1 MNKKSILEI
10 LQKKETPK
18 EREIVKVRVL
28 RPMGVEITEN
38 LRDKDFNPNEFRNM
52 LSDRNYKPES
62 EVNVSIFRDIKEL
75 PNVAK
80 KATAKISEPA
90 QALIKLAK
98 EAPKKKPKKKLKP
111 EDEVVFET
119 VHLDDIKIQSDG
131 GLSIKDRLPK
141 EKDIYNVKPSIYV
154 MNNREKFV
162 SFIDTIFEKQ
172 YRSQIMGEDKKSLT
186 CDSLRSGYKGLLTHQ
201 KIIRDY
207 MSIYSPYRG
216 LLLYHGLGAGKTC
229 GSIGIAEG
237 LKTTRKVVILT
248 PASLQNNYKK
258 ELKKCGDELYRL
270 NQYWEFVETSGET
283 EIEEALSKALNLS
296 INYIKKNNPPGAW
309 LVNINKEPN
318 YFKLSTPHKASIN
331 DQINAM
337 VAQKYEFYNY
347 NGMTQKLLS
356 TLEQQALLESGK
368 LQRKNPFDNK
378 VVVIDEVH
386 NMVSTIVNQLDS
398 KTPTIKTK
406 LYEYLKDAH
415 NCRMVFLTGTPII
428 NYPNEVAIL
437 YNMLRGYIKSYIFSL
452 NTRNTNLSS
461 KEKVKKRVLEKFK
474 KSGFVDYLNYNT
486 NKEILTVTRNPYGF
500 FSSADK
506 DKNYQGVS
514 LNEQGKIDD
523 DKFIKHIERLLNTIS
538 ISFKSEPVIE
548 KFTALPEKKA
558 NFESKFIDKNTLKLK
573 NNILFKRR
581 ILGLTSYFRSASEKL
596 LPEFDEVEVVNIPM
610 SDYQLGEYEK
620 VRVKERKDDKSKAT
634 RKAKANKFNEVYKE
648 SGNYR
653 TWSRLVCN
661 YAFPSGIERPFPTA
675 SSSQQTINE
684 TMLDKLMNEKISN
697 DKNTLEDID
706 PEKEAKLQEDIDKL
720 KESGYHQRLMEAWKK
735 LEGNKEIFNDTQLKH
750 SSPKFLEIFK
760 KLNDRRH
767 KGLHLLYSNFRN
779 MEGIGIFSLVLKAHG
794 WHRFSIA
801 KQDGLWKLN
810 MTRDMFECTKEE
822 DAESKIYALYTG
834 TEDDDEK
841 EIIRAIYNGDLDLLP
856 PECAHL
862 REQIKSI
869 YPNNFYGQLIKVL
882 MITQSGAEGID
893 LKNTRYVHMMEPYWH
908 PVRNQQVVGRAVRIC
923 SHNDL
928 KGGDK
933 NVRAY
938 LYITSFTPAQ
948 LDKNNTKTSQISTET
963 EISDADKSKITGK
976 PITTDQYLHE
986 ISTRKK
992 NLNTEILNEIKSSSI
1007 DCKLYAD
1014 KRTKE
1019 QVMCYNFGDPA
1030 SLSFSSVP
1038 YYRDEQKDS
1047 YFKKNLERIEQSFDA
1062 TIEINGQKFQINY
1075 DNKENPNEGG
1085 SLFDINTS
1093 LPRGFL
1099 LPNKPGSTTLKRYK
1113 NRPKHSL
1120 DS

>member
-1 MNKKSILEI
+1 MNKKSILER
-10 LQKKETPK
+10 LQKKETPI

-28 RPMGVEITEN
+28 RPVGIEITEN
-38 LRDKDFNPNEFRNM
+38 LKDKDFNPNDFRNM
-52 LSDRNYKPES
+52 LSDRNYKPEKD
-62 EVNVSIFRDIKEL
+62 VNVSVFKNIKEG
-75 PNVAK
+75 PSTSK
-80 KATAKISEPA
+80 ISKTAKLSKEGKN
-90 QALIKLAK
+90 LIQLAK
-98 EAPKKKPKKKLKP
+98 SVVLPKKQLKP
-111 EDEVVFET
+111 EDETVFET

-141 EKDIYNVKPSIYV
+141 DKDVYNIKPSIYV
-154 MNNREKFV
+154 LNNREKFTN
-162 SFIDTIFEKQ
+162 FINTIFAQ
-172 YRSQIMGEDKKSLT
+172 YRSQIMGEDKTTLS
-186 CDSLRSGYKGLLTHQ
+186 CDSLKSGFKGLLTHQ

-237 LKTTRKVVILT
+237 LKTTRNVIILT

-258 ELKKCGDELYRL
+258 ELKKCGDDLYRL
-270 NQYWEFVETSGET
+270 NQYWQFIET
-283 EIEEALSKALNLS
+283 EGIQEMEEALSKALNIS
-296 INYIKKNNPPGAW
+296 INYIRKNNPPGAW
-309 LVNINKEPN
+309 LVNVNKKSN
-318 YFKLSTPHKASIN
+318 YFKLTTRNKASIN

-337 VAQKYEFYNY
+337 IEQKYSFYNY
-347 NGMTQKLLS
+347 NGMSAQKMA
-356 TLEQQALLESGK
+356 TLEGVALRESGPLK
-368 LQRKNPFDNK
+368 RKNPFDNK

-428 NYPNEVAIL
+428 NYPNEIAVL
-437 YNMLRGYIKSYIFSL
+437 YNMLRGNITTFTL
-452 NTRNTNLSS
+452 QLDTLRTNQKS
-461 KEKVKKRVLEKFK
+461 KEKVRNLILNKFK
-474 KSGFVDYLNYNT
+474 KSGYVDFVKYNT
-486 NKEILTVTRNPYGF
+486 NSKILTVTKNPYGF
-500 FSSADK
+500 FSSANK
-506 DKNYQGVS
+506 DGKYQGIT

-523 DKFIKHIERLLNTIS
+523 DFFMKHVETLLNRINIRIKVGS
-538 ISFKSEPVIE
+538 KIDKE
-548 KFTALPEKKA
+548 KFTALPEKKKD
-558 NFESKFIDKNTLKLK
+558 FESKFIDKNTLKLK
-573 NNILFKRR
+573 NNILLKRR
-581 ILGLTSYFRSASEKL
+581 ILGLTSYFRSASESL
-596 LPEFDEVEVVNIPM
+596 LPEFDEIQNISIPM

-620 VRVKERKDDKSKAT
+620 VRVRERKDDKQKAT

-653 TWSRLVCN
+653 TWSRMVCN
-661 YAFPSGIERPFPTA
+661 YAFPNDVERPFPTVK
-675 SSSQQTINE
+675 SVDGVNE
-684 TMLDKLMNEKISN
+684 TMLDKLMNEKIASGQ
-697 DKNTLEDID
+697 NTLEDID
-706 PEKEAKLQEDIDKL
+706 LEKEAKLQEDIEKL
-720 KESGYHQRLMEAWKK
+720 QGSGYHNRLTEAWEK
-735 LEGNKEIFNDTQLKH
+735 LEANKEYFTEANLKH
-750 SSPKFLEIFK
+750 TSPKFLEIFK
-760 KLNDRRH
+760 KMKDGRH
-767 KGLHLLYSNFRN
+767 RGLHLLYSNFRN

-810 MTRDMFECTKEE
+810 MTKDMFECTKE
-822 DAESKIYALYTG
+822 DGAESKIYAFYTG
-834 TEDDDEK
+834 TESDDEK
-841 EIIRAIYNGDLDLLP
+841 EIIRAIYNGNLDLLP
-856 PECAHL
+856 PECGTL
-862 REQIKSI
+862 REQLKDI

-933 NVRAY
+933 NVKAFLY
-938 LYITSFTPAQ
+938 LTSFTEAQ
-948 LDKNNTKTSQISTET
+948 LDKNNTKTAQISTET
-963 EISDADKSKITGK
+963 EISDADKSKVTNK

-1007 DCKLYAD
+1007 DCKLFSD

-1047 YFKKNLERIEQSFDA
+1047 YFKKNIDRIEKTFDA
-1062 TIEINGQKFQINY
+1062 TIEINGQEFQINY
-1075 DNKENPNEGG
+1075 DNKESPNDGG
-1085 SLFDINTS
+1085 ALFDIHTS
-1093 LPRGFL
+1093 LSRGFL
-1099 LPNKPGSTTLKRYK
+1099 LPDKPGSKKLKRYAK
-1113 NRPKHSL
+1113 RPTQSVL
-1120 DS
+1120 E